1 MYASSVD
8 SRGLEE
14 TVDILGEVVLRPLF
28 TQEEMDLSEQ
38 MIRFYIHILAIIYL
52 LNIKV
57 IKQFRY
63 LKCKILN

>member
-14 TVDILGEVVLRPLF
+14 TLDILGEVVLRPLF

-38 MIRFYIHILAIIYL
+38 MIRFYIHILAIKGGEGEFVHL
-52 LNIKV
+52 
-57 IKQFRY
+57 
-63 LKCKILN
+63 